1 MKASDVPQ
9 ASSVVVEIIRD
20 PSVTLNLNVNIIQ
33 YMKGGYLIT
42 LIILCNIVRRKIH
55 TEKLS

>member
-33 YMKGGYLIT
+33 YMKGGCLIT